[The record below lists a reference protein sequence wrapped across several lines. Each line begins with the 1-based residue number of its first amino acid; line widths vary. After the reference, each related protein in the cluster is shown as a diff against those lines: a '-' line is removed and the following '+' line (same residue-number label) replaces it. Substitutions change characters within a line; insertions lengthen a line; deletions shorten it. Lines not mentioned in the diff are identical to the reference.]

1 MSEYFKY
8 EALDIPAKP
17 ATEVLK
23 SKGLDLDSTSRQY
36 QYIPELNTGDFHIN
50 GLNLDGYFSINKAKE
65 PAQYK
70 YTQLKL
76 NHNTPNKNK
85 QILEQTLDKYG
96 ITGNKKT
103 TLMKIASLE
112 SRFNPKAQ
120 SKNSSAA
127 GYFQF
132 VDSTR
137 KSYSNLSREQFK
149 NSPDAQVLAASQLYD
164 DNARFLRNN
173 GIAVTGE
180 AIAAS
185 WLNPTWAKNYYKY
198 GIAEGSD
205 ANGTNVVKYINK
217 FRNAK
222 YQRGNV
228 VPVRATPTLKKKS
241 WESEEDYQDRMKKIQ
256 NKDSQLFSNIK
267 VTPNTNNS
275 LLAKSNLIQNAMQA
289 DINTSQSIKAEQA
302 VRNQVQKKLDKWKDY
317 KNGLDAVLT
326 AIELGLS
333 GSSILGAYSKWRK
346 WGTATSAIKRAV
358 ANFLQKSQIPMQVGS
373 TLIDGY
379 QTYDAIKNNNT
390 FETAWNATSGTL
402 GVAGTLG
409 ASDVTRY
416 HNSKIDLVLDMLGLT
431 GNVGDFIRFGF
442 K

>member
-8 EALDIPAKP
+8 EALDIPDKP

-23 SKGLDLDSTSRQY
+23 SKGLDLDFTPKQY
-36 QYIPELNTGDFHIN
+36 QYIPELNTGDFHIK

-65 PAQYK
+65 PVQYK

-76 NHNTPNKNK
+76 NHNTPSKNK

-132 VDSTR
+132 IDSTR
-137 KSYSNLSREQFK
+137 KSYSSLSREQFK

-173 GIAVTGE
+173 GIAATGE

-198 GIAEGSD
+198 GIAGGSD
-205 ANGTNVVKYINK
+205 ANGTSVAKYINK
-217 FRNAK
+217 FRNA
-222 YQRGNV
+222 
-228 VPVRATPTLKKKS
+228 
-241 WESEEDYQDRMKKIQ
+241 
-256 NKDSQLFSNIK
+256 
-267 VTPNTNNS
+267 
-275 LLAKSNLIQNAMQA
+275 
-289 DINTSQSIKAEQA
+289 
-302 VRNQVQKKLDKWKDY
+302 
-317 KNGLDAVLT
+317 
-326 AIELGLS
+326 
-333 GSSILGAYSKWRK
+333 
-346 WGTATSAIKRAV
+346 
-358 ANFLQKSQIPMQVGS
+358 
-373 TLIDGY
+373 
-379 QTYDAIKNNNT
+379 
-390 FETAWNATSGTL
+390 
-402 GVAGTLG
+402 
-409 ASDVTRY
+409 
-416 HNSKIDLVLDMLGLT
+416 
-431 GNVGDFIRFGF
+431 
-442 K
+442 

>member
-8 EALDIPAKP
+8 EALDIPDKP

-23 SKGLDLDSTSRQY
+23 SKGLDLDFTPKQY
-36 QYIPELNTGDFHIN
+36 QYIPELNTGDFHIK

-65 PAQYK
+65 PVQYK
-70 YTQLKL
+70 STQLKL
-76 NHNTPNKNK
+76 NHNIPSKNK

-132 VDSTR
+132 IDSTR
-137 KSYSNLSREQFK
+137 KSYSSLSREQFK

-173 GIAVTGE
+173 GIAATGE

-198 GIAEGSD
+198 GIAGGSD

-217 FRNAK
+217 FRNA
-222 YQRGNV
+222 
-228 VPVRATPTLKKKS
+228 
-241 WESEEDYQDRMKKIQ
+241 
-256 NKDSQLFSNIK
+256 
-267 VTPNTNNS
+267 
-275 LLAKSNLIQNAMQA
+275 
-289 DINTSQSIKAEQA
+289 
-302 VRNQVQKKLDKWKDY
+302 
-317 KNGLDAVLT
+317 
-326 AIELGLS
+326 
-333 GSSILGAYSKWRK
+333 
-346 WGTATSAIKRAV
+346 
-358 ANFLQKSQIPMQVGS
+358 
-373 TLIDGY
+373 
-379 QTYDAIKNNNT
+379 
-390 FETAWNATSGTL
+390 
-402 GVAGTLG
+402 
-409 ASDVTRY
+409 
-416 HNSKIDLVLDMLGLT
+416 
-431 GNVGDFIRFGF
+431 
-442 K
+442 